1 VEKVEKFENQG
12 QTVPSKIQA
21 EQHERIALTKGT
33 DRLLADIESVKTIQ
47 LQMRRF
53 EITDPIKKAELRA
66 EVFKTLAVNLVGT
79 LKLYAHVDHWPHQ
92 GIPFSACPHKPCP
105 EARHIIDTAV
115 QIIAEVNLGVENV

>member
-21 EQHERIALTKGT
+21 EQHERIALIKST
-33 DRLLADIESVKTIQ
+33 DRLIADLQKIGSFKTITP
-47 LQMRRF
+47 L
-53 EITDPIKKAELRA
+53 KKAELRA